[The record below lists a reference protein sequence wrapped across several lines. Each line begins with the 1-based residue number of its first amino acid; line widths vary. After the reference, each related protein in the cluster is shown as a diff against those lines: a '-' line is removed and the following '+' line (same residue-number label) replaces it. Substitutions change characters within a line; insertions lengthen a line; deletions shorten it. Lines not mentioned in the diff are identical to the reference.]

1 VIVVRQH
8 TTSATNTKSKDLNFH
23 VNTEKR
29 LRWKCY
35 YAKKLSLLRAKNSL
49 IRGNKM
55 KIKQDYSQGINEI
68 NNAQQNER
76 RIARIGI
83 VSIFL
88 LMIIL
93 SLFAEG

>member
-1 VIVVRQH
+1 
-8 TTSATNTKSKDLNFH
+8 
-23 VNTEKR
+23 
-29 LRWKCY
+29 
-35 YAKKLSLLRAKNSL
+35 
-49 IRGNKM
+49 M

-68 NNAQQNER
+68 KNAQQNER

-88 LMIIL
+88 LMIML